1 MREGL
6 TIIGVLLGLAVIIAN
21 PATANQTSLAYVDM
35 ERLLQRAPQIVEGR
49 AKLEEEFRL
58 RGESIAE
65 EEQRL
70 EELRQRLR
78 DEGDLM
84 SEAQLRQLE
93 RRINALEIEIERSS
107 ETLQDEFSIRLNE
120 EMVEVQEQM
129 NSVIRELARERS
141 IDMVVAN
148 PVLFAS
154 DRIDITDLVLE
165 RLEES
170 YRDRR
175 RSQ

>member
-6 TIIGVLLGLAVIIAN
+6 TIIGVLLGLAVMIAN

-93 RRINALEIEIERSS
+93 RRIAALEIEIERSS

-154 DRIDITDLVLE
+154 ERIDITDLVLE
-165 RLEES
+165 RLQES